1 MKRPMLG
8 LFVVAGIIILLS
20 LFQWQGLDS
29 ILDPVDMQLRFLQ
42 NADKLELISL
52 QPDGGAR
59 KPMPDI
65 PPQYEGSKVLGSM
78 EIKDKATITRMVEAL
93 RTGIR
98 DHDGDIAAC
107 FWPRH
112 AIRAVKG
119 RLTMEWVI
127 CFQCRQIHIHADG
140 DLKVRLRTLVSG
152 TPEPIFDEVLKNAG
166 VPLAPKRD

>member
-29 ILDPVDMQLRFLQ
+29 MLDPVDMQLRFLQ
-42 NADKLELISL
+42 NAEKLELISL
-52 QPDGGAR
+52 EPVGRSKFTPD
-59 KPMPDI
+59 M
-65 PPQYEGSKVLGSM
+65 PPQYAGSKVLGSTD
-78 EIKDKATITRMVEAL
+78 IKDKATITRMVEAL
-93 RTGIR
+93 RTGIQ
-98 DHDGDIAAC
+98 DHDKAVALC

-119 RLTMEWVI
+119 KITMEWVI

-140 DLKVRLRTLVSG
+140 DSKVRLITLVSG
-152 TPEPIFDEVLKNAG
+152 TPEPVFDEVLKNAG
-166 VPLAPKRD
+166 VPLAPKAD